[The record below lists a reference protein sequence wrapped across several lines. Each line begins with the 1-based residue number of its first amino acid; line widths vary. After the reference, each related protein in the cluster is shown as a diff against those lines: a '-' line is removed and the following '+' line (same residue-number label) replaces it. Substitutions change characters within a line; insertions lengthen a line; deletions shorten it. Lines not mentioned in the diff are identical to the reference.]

1 MLKRLLSCL
10 ENICAVCLCILTFS
24 VFFQIIAR
32 TVLKIPATWTV
43 EVGRA
48 MFLIII
54 FLEMPKLIYS
64 EGEMAVTMIRDLFKK
79 KRPVLLAFYVIKDI
93 FVYFFLVTLLYGS
106 YDRTL
111 NEWKS
116 VIPTVEWMTYGYL
129 YLVMF
134 MGTLFMLYAKVL
146 HTKNYI
152 TGKSEEEDR

>member
-32 TVLKIPATWTV
+32 TILHIPATWTV

-54 FLEMPKLIYS
+54 FLEMPKLIYY
-64 EGEMAVTMIRDLFKK
+64 EGEMAVTMIRDFFQKS
-79 KRPVLLAFYVIKDI
+79 RPVLLAFYIIKDV

-106 YDRTL
+106 FDRMR
-111 NEWKS
+111 NEWTS

-134 MGTLFMLYAKVL
+134 AGTVFMLYAKVL

-152 TGKSEEEDR
+152 TGKYVKED